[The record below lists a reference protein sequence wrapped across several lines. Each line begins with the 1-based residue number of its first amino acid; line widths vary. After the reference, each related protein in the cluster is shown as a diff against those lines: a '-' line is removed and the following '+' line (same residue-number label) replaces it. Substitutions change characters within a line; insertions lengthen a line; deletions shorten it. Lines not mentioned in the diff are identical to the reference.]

1 MLLTNWELKTAKSL
15 KAKNKMELSEIK
27 LLIFGA
33 GRWGINHV
41 KTASAILPHENILVV
56 DPNPDAFEKIYQI
69 SDRIGFSTDINSAI
83 ANKNYDAAIIA
94 TPAETHFKL
103 AKELLLQ
110 KKNCLVEKP
119 ITLNLEDAIEL
130 KKIASEQKLKLMVG
144 HVLLYHPA
152 VKRMKA
158 GIDAGE
164 IGQLQ
169 YIYSNRLNLGAIRSE
184 ENILWSFAPHDISV
198 ILYLTNS
205 FPVKI
210 SANGSAIV
218 QPNVEDTTIT
228 YLTMENGIH
237 AHIFVSWLN
246 PFKEQRMVV
255 IGEKGMYVFED
266 SLPSD
271 KLKLYSKGF
280 TNKEGKIEKF
290 DAGFQ
295 PIQID
300 SYQPLKNEQ
309 MEFFNS
315 ILESREPLSNGE
327 EAIRVLEVLFN
338 CSNSLNKN

>member
-1 MLLTNWELKTAKSL
+1 
-15 KAKNKMELSEIK
+15 
-27 LLIFGA
+27 
-33 GRWGINHV
+33 
-41 KTASAILPHENILVV
+41 
-56 DPNPDAFEKIYQI
+56 
-69 SDRIGFSTDINSAI
+69 
-83 ANKNYDAAIIA
+83 
-94 TPAETHFKL
+94 
-103 AKELLLQ
+103 
-110 KKNCLVEKP
+110 
-119 ITLNLEDAIEL
+119 
-130 KKIASEQKLKLMVG
+130 
-144 HVLLYHPA
+144 
-152 VKRMKA
+152 
-158 GIDAGE
+158 
-164 IGQLQ
+164 
-169 YIYSNRLNLGAIRSE
+169 
-184 ENILWSFAPHDISV
+184 
-198 ILYLTNS
+198 
-205 FPVKI
+205 
-210 SANGSAIV
+210 
-218 QPNVEDTTIT
+218 
-228 YLTMENGIH
+228 MENGIH